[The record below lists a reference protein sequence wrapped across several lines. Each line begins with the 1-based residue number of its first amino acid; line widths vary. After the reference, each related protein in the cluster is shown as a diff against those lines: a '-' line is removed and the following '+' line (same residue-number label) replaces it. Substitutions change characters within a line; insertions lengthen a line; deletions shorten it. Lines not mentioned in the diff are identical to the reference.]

1 MTVSETEAPLPAED
15 DGGDPG
21 HADQPRRYP
30 STLGGA
36 LYLLAL
42 AAVLA
47 GVAIAVLDGWR
58 NGVRWIG
65 GGLVFAAVCRLLVPS
80 RQAGMLAVRNRW
92 IDVILLAGVGGLLL
106 FLAGSIPDQPL

>member
-1 MTVSETEAPLPAED
+1 MTVSETEVPLPAE
-15 DGGDPG
+15 GDEG
-21 HADQPRRYP
+21 DSGRPRRYP

-42 AAVLA
+42 GAVVA
-47 GVAIAVLDGWR
+47 GTAIAVFDGWR

-65 GGLVFAAVCRLLVPS
+65 GGLVFAAVCRLLVPG

-92 IDVILLAGVGGLLL
+92 IDVVLLAGVGGLLL